1 MQSKNIAF
9 DNIINNLSQLRS
21 IEEQNSN
28 ETEVRLCEL
37 EKKHRILIKHLRDML
52 MELEINYA
60 E

>member
-9 DNIINNLSQLRS
+9 DNIINNLSTLRS

-37 EKKHRILIKHLRDML
+37 EKKNSIIIKHLKNML
-52 MELEINYA
+52 MELENNYDK
-60 E
+60 